1 MSGTSLI
8 YGKNE
13 INRFM
18 NFNAV
23 ATWNILAGTG
33 SALHS
38 ATNYF
43 DGDMSLKVSSTDKTT
58 TLITNYTAATVDT
71 VIKIGGDYQISFY
84 LKNDTNEQ
92 ILGNIRVYKNAVLEK
107 TIPYTLEIIEEDIW
121 IEFFDKVTL
130 AINDLVTF
138 DFSITDNSG
147 SLLGSR
153 TVWIDGAGVYLDDRL
168 LDYPP
173 IYTPP
178 QDLFEDRNVIS
189 KNSVYTAVNGDVI
202 LADATTAG
210 FTINLPVA
218 SLNQN
223 GRIDAIKTDSTANVV
238 TIDGDA
244 AETINGSTTQ
254 TLTAQY
260 DSFTLVCDGFNW
272 FII

>member
-1 MSGTSLI
+1 MADTSLV

-13 INRFM
+13 VNRFM
-18 NFNAV
+18 NFNAA

-38 ATNYF
+38 STIYF

-71 VIKIGGDYQISFY
+71 TIKIGGEY
-84 LKNDTNEQ
+84 LFTIYLRNDTNEQ
-92 ILGNIRVYKNAVLEK
+92 ITGNIRVYKNAVLEK
-107 TIPYTLEIIEEDIW
+107 TIPYTLEITDEDTW
-121 IEFFDKVTL
+121 LEFFDKATL
-130 AINDLVTF
+130 AINDLITF
-138 DFSITDNSG
+138 DFSIIDNSG
-147 SLLGSR
+147 SILGSR
-153 TVWIDGAGVYLDDRL
+153 TVWIDGIGVYLNDRNMDL
-168 LDYPP
+168 PP

-210 FTINLPVA
+210 FTIDLPVA

-223 GRIDAIKTDSTANVV
+223 GRIDVIKTDVTANVV
-238 TIDGDA
+238 TIDGDTT
-244 AETINGSTTQ
+244 ETINGSLTQ